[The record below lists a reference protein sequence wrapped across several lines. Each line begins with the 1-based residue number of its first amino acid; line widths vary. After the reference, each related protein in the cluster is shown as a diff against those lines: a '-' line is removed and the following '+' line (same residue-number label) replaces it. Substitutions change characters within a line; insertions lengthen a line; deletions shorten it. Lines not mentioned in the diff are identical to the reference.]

1 MSYQPAESEP
11 GAPYSPRARCPWP
24 LSWPRTAGR
33 TGWNARGSSGAGVG
47 RARAPPPG
55 RSRPDRPTAR
65 CRRRSRP
72 PSRGARQAAARWA
85 RSRSAHHI
93 GAGCPRAPITAG
105 IELATMS
112 TPAQMQGRVAWV
124 TGAGSGMGA
133 RHAQRLAEA
142 GAKVACFDI
151 DLATVERVADSIRS
165 DGGEAIALA
174 ADVGDWAALS
184 AAAEQAARE
193 LGPVSAVVANAGV
206 LGPVASIRNLDPGAW
221 DQVIRVNL
229 TGVFHTAKAAIPQLG
244 EGGGMVLVSSISGL
258 RGYAE
263 AGAYN
268 ASKHGVIGL
277 MRTLANEL
285 APMGVRVNAICAG
298 WVDTPMFDAQVE
310 IAGFS
315 KTEAVTRW
323 APDQLIERL
332 VTPDEVS
339 DAVLWLLSPAA
350 RMITGVSLPID
361 GGMLERTL
369 AQT

>member
-1 MSYQPAESEP
+1 
-11 GAPYSPRARCPWP
+11 
-24 LSWPRTAGR
+24 
-33 TGWNARGSSGAGVG
+33 
-47 RARAPPPG
+47 
-55 RSRPDRPTAR
+55 
-65 CRRRSRP
+65 
-72 PSRGARQAAARWA
+72 
-85 RSRSAHHI
+85 
-93 GAGCPRAPITAG
+93 
-105 IELATMS
+105 
-112 TPAQMQGRVAWV
+112 
-124 TGAGSGMGA
+124 
-133 RHAQRLAEA
+133 
-142 GAKVACFDI
+142 
-151 DLATVERVADSIRS
+151 
-165 DGGEAIALA
+165 
-174 ADVGDWAALS
+174 
-184 AAAEQAARE
+184 
-193 LGPVSAVVANAGV
+193 
-206 LGPVASIRNLDPGAW
+206 
-221 DQVIRVNL
+221 VNL

-285 APMGVRVNAICAG
+285 APMGVRVNAICPG

-315 KTEAVTRW
+315 KAEAVTRW

-350 RMITGVSLPID
+350 RMITGVALPID